1 MSAKDILTHDK
12 ILLAFNMLDLDGNGR
27 ITKSDLCKVFKDSP
41 NINEDDLS
49 EIISEADQ

>member
-1 MSAKDILTHDK
+1 
-12 ILLAFNMLDLDGNGR
+12 MLDLDGNGR

-49 EIISEADQ
+49 EIISEADQQGNGEISFNEFKVLME